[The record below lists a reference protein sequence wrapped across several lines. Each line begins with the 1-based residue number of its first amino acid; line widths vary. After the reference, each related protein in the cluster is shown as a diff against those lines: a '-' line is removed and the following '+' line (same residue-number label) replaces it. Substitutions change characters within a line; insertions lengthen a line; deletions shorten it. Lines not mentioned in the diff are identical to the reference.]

1 MTLGERLASVG
12 LAEDAVAAFLRG
24 QDVKAAIDC
33 CVLLNQVLSLKK
45 YQKTKKISKKNILKN
60 ILSPQPGALTQ
71 LTCFTRTKVQVL
83 TSC

>member
-33 CVLLNQVLSLKK
+33 CVLLNQVLSAYFALLVQK
-45 YQKTKKISKKNILKN
+45 YKY
-60 ILSPQPGALTQ
+60 
-71 LTCFTRTKVQVL
+71 
-83 TSC
+83 